1 MLERFINIFEGLE
14 SAYGQFKKE
23 NNRLSIKVE
32 GKPWVEKKPIT
43 KELWQNHLDGI
54 GPNLGVFPL
63 RRDGTCKWGA
73 IDIDENNFNYKDL
86 LERIR
91 KHKLPLIMFRSKS
104 GRAHVYMFMK
114 DFTSA
119 KEVKLVMNKFA
130 AKLGLANILDRVYPM
145 QEYLGENDFGSWL
158 NMPYYNQEEGST
170 YAYKDDFDSATIEEF
185 FEMYDSYAQE
195 DLTVHLVEEVK
206 QNIKKPKEK
215 KLEDFF
221 LPCVKNCLAENNN
234 KIPSNINRND
244 FLLHKFTWSNRAM
257 EKGVKKIPEFSNLNS
272 KSLLKHFNKKFLE
285 EPLDEKEIEQTIF
298 KSEDREYNYL
308 CKKPTIKKYCDASAC
323 TRHTCGITPLEADQL
338 IKATQA
344 LGNITQYLSKPPIFF
359 ESVDVKNDNGD
370 GYKRIKIEMQGE
382 DIIDKQK
389 WIRKLANQGYFP
401 HPSVLDM
408 KQKEFQG
415 MQYQRLE
422 AMLYEAADEEASED
436 FEFKSIIYN
445 FIKKTTVSYDKSA
458 LFNQGCYVNQET
470 KELDFRLPNLMN
482 YLKARNI
489 KINVN
494 ELTFKLKEILKA
506 RKVNGTVYDEVL
518 KQNKSCPTWRFEA
531 DTNEYVVQITGTER
545 KVIEHDE
552 ED

>member
-1 MLERFINIFEGLE
+1 M
-14 SAYGQFKKE
+14 
-23 NNRLSIKVE
+23 
-32 GKPWVEKKPIT
+32 
-43 KELWQNHLDGI
+43 
-54 GPNLGVFPL
+54 
-63 RRDGTCKWGA
+63 
-73 IDIDENNFNYKDL
+73 
-86 LERIR
+86 
-91 KHKLPLIMFRSKS
+91 
-104 GRAHVYMFMK
+104 
-114 DFTSA
+114 
-119 KEVKLVMNKFA
+119 
-130 AKLGLANILDRVYPM
+130 
-145 QEYLGENDFGSWL
+145 
-158 NMPYYNQEEGST
+158 
-170 YAYKDDFDSATIEEF
+170 
-185 FEMYDSYAQE
+185 
-195 DLTVHLVEEVK
+195 VEEVK

-338 IKATQA
+338 VKATQA

-458 LFNQGCYVNQET
+458 LFNQGCYVNKET

-552 ED
+552 KD

>member
-1 MLERFINIFEGLE
+1 
-14 SAYGQFKKE
+14 
-23 NNRLSIKVE
+23 
-32 GKPWVEKKPIT
+32 
-43 KELWQNHLDGI
+43 
-54 GPNLGVFPL
+54 
-63 RRDGTCKWGA
+63 
-73 IDIDENNFNYKDL
+73 
-86 LERIR
+86 
-91 KHKLPLIMFRSKS
+91 MFRSKS

-145 QEYLGENDFGSWL
+145 QESLGENDFGSWL

-338 IKATQA
+338 VKATQA

-436 FEFKSIIYN
+436 FEFKSLIYN

-494 ELTFKLKEILKA
+494 ELTFKLKEVLKA

-552 ED
+552 KD

>member
-32 GKPWVEKKPIT
+32 GKPWVEKRPIT

-73 IDIDENNFNYKDL
+73 IDIDENNFDYKDL

-145 QEYLGENDFGSWL
+145 QESLGENDFGSWL

-185 FEMYDSYAQE
+185 FEMYDIYAQE

-215 KLEDFF
+215 KLEDLF

-244 FLLHKFTWSNRAM
+244 FLLHKFTWSNRAI
-257 EKGVKKIPEFSNLNS
+257 EKGIKSIAEFSKFDS
-272 KSLLKHFNKKFLE
+272 RILLKFFNKNFLE

-308 CKKPTIKKYCDASAC
+308 CKKPNIKKYCDSSAC
-323 TRHTCGITPLEADQL
+323 TRHTCGITPIEAEQL
-338 IKATQA
+338 KEATQA
-344 LGNITQYLSKPPIFF
+344 LGNITCYLSKPPIYF
-359 ESVDVKNDNGD
+359 ESVDVKNENGD
-370 GYKRIKIEMQGE
+370 GYKRIKIEMKGE
-382 DIIDKQK
+382 DLINKQK
-389 WIRKLANQGYFP
+389 WVNNLANQGHFP
-401 HPSVLDM
+401 HISLIDM
-408 KQKEFQG
+408 KTKDFLV
-415 MQYQRLE
+415 MQYERLQNQ
-422 AMLYEAADEEASED
+422 LYEAADEEASED
-436 FEFKSIIYN
+436 FEFKSLIYN

-552 ED
+552 KD